1 VSFVFGWKKVG
12 QLLFSYYVLL
22 FFKQQIAGYTVFGL
36 TFIMKKFA
44 IVAKTTA
51 WIKSAWDIN
60 LFEICAT
67 C

>member
-1 VSFVFGWKKVG
+1 VSFVFSDVKKVG
-12 QLLFSYYVLL
+12 QLLFSYYGVVY
-22 FFKQQIAGYTVFGL
+22 KQQIAVFGL

-51 WIKSAWDIN
+51 WIKPAWDIN
-60 LFEICAT
+60 LIEICAT